1 MAIVR
6 NFTKD
11 DTSQIWLL
19 LNELGSA
26 INTFGSLRFGNWM
39 IEPRHESI
47 YPGAGSGASYTQ
59 QVTFATTFTE
69 TPFLIFGGLTTTA
82 GGTGK
87 VTVRCYNPTTTGCT
101 AWATTYDGTNL
112 PKQRMTF
119 DLLVVGKV
127 A

>member
-6 NFTKD
+6 SFTKD

-26 INTFGSLRFGNWM
+26 INTFGSLRFGNWA

-47 YPGAGSGASYTQ
+47 YPGSTAGASYTQ
-59 QVTFATTFTE
+59 QVAFTTTFSE
-69 TPFLIFGGLTTTA
+69 VPFLIFGGLITTA
-82 GGTGK
+82 AGTGK
-87 VTVRCYNPTTTGCT
+87 VTVRCFNPTVTGCT
-101 AWATTYDGTNL
+101 AWATTYDGSSL
-112 PKQRMTF
+112 PNQRMPY